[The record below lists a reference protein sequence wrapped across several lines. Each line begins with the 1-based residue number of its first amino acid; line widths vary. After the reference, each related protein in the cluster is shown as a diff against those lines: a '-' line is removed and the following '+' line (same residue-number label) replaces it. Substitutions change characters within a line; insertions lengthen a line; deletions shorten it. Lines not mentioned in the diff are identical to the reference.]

1 LWAYDELG
9 WGGYWGWDPVENA
22 SLLPWLAAFALIHFV
37 PKNTTRLDRPA
48 VVFAGLGFGSTI
60 LASYLT
66 RSGVV
71 ISVHGFADGSFSWI
85 WLIPLGLVV
94 LGTAVRAGKRPAA
107 ASSGS
112 RLILVTGLLFL
123 VIALAVLAGTL
134 WPVLGRLFIVKPQ
147 PLRPEFYNSVVGML
161 GLGLLGVLAGCAL
174 RRFGSN
180 RRKIF
185 IGAVVVGLAACVGVC
200 VIASAAKQSGIH
212 DRESRIAS
220 SSTPRNDPGGVD
232 AGRLIAVFLIAVNMF
247 FPLIEIFQGHK
258 NPWPGLP
265 RNLAHLGVAILAAGL
280 TASMV
285 QVSAPSL
292 VFKKGQ
298 TRDLGSIQVTL
309 QKLRLETPA
318 NDRFDVVA
326 DLIIRTGRKTIEL
339 HPRHSIWSDNRR
351 RVEIDFHSGLFRDF
365 YATLDNF
372 DESHAALITVRE
384 NWLVSWVWAG
394 AALILAA
401 LAWAGM
407 RGRRL
412 P

>member
-1 LWAYDELG
+1 
-9 WGGYWGWDPVENA
+9 VENA
-22 SLLPWLAAFALIHFV
+22 SLLPWLVAFALIHFV
-37 PKNTTRLDRPA
+37 PKNIPRLDRAA

-71 ISVHGFADGSFSWI
+71 TSVHGFADGSFSWI

-94 LGTAVRAGKRPAA
+94 LVTAVRAGRIPAA
-107 ASSGS
+107 PSPGS

-134 WPVLGRLFIVKPQ
+134 WPVLGRLFILKPQ

-161 GLGLLGVLAGCAL
+161 GLGLLGVLVGCAL

-180 RRKIF
+180 RWKIL
-185 IGAVVVGLAACVGVC
+185 IVAVAVGLAACVGLRFLFNV
-200 VIASAAKQSGIH
+200 
-212 DRESRIAS
+212 
-220 SSTPRNDPGGVD
+220 VD
-232 AGRLIAVFLIAVNMF
+232 AGRQIAVFLIAVNMC
-247 FPLIEIFQGHK
+247 FPLIEIFRGRK
-258 NPWPGLP
+258 NLWPGLP

-318 NDRFDVVA
+318 SDRFDVVA
-326 DLIIRTGRKTIEL
+326 DLMIRTGRETIEL

-394 AALILAA
+394 AALILVAS
-401 LAWAGM
+401 AWAGM
-407 RGRRL
+407 RGRRQ